1 MENRERKPFLDIQ
14 NNPSVSDDLFS
25 LKSEWHD
32 PHAASSPEDG
42 HESNNADDGLPEAHI
57 DHNPQG
63 DETSF
68 VDDDLFKTKSD
79 LSEKSEPESAKD
91 EKTEPSDTAE
101 KPESKEQVNNKP
113 DEKTSGN
120 DETVEDPELSKLFDE
135 LEKETAKVDNPEI
148 EELVKSLQDRII
160 ELESETELHK
170 RKFEHAN
177 SKLMDSSATDIE
189 YNRAKPMIEKVEG
202 NPELRA
208 IITYFGDEGK
218 KDKLESVI
226 SDMFEKLTGHN
237 IGDLMDKS
245 QKSKITSV
253 MGSSG
258 VSNAPSKDIKKP
270 AEWSR
275 EDYETQLF

>member
-14 NNPSVSDDLFS
+14 NNASVSDDLFN

-32 PHAASSPEDG
+32 SHAASSPEDG
-42 HESNNADDGLPEAHI
+42 HESGKTDDGLPEA
-57 DHNPQG
+57 DVDLNPKG
-63 DETSF
+63 DEHSYM
-68 VDDDLFKTKSD
+68 DEDLFKTKSE
-79 LSEKSEPESAKD
+79 LGEKDQPESTKD
-91 EKTEPSDTAE
+91 DKTEVSDTE
-101 KPESKEQVNNKP
+101 TKPESKEQEGSKP
-113 DEKTSGN
+113 DEKESGK
-120 DETVEDPELSKLFDE
+120 DEEVEDPELSKLFDE

-177 SKLMDSSATDIE
+177 SKLMDSSATDVE

-208 IITYFGDEGK
+208 IITYYGDEGK
-218 KDKLESVI
+218 KDKLENAI
-226 SDMFEKLTGHN
+226 SELFEKLTGHN
-237 IGDLMDKS
+237 IGNLMDKS

-258 VSNAPSKDIKKP
+258 VSNAPSKDVKKP
-270 AEWSR
+270 SDWSR